1 MAPRGSDSILYK
13 NHPGQVLG
21 WGSYDATVEQLHRVV
36 DARGSFALTHAC
48 AVVALTVKPPA
59 LPVRRFLMPVPE
71 PDFEHVAGKT
81 TTEPTA
87 SDRSGAPRIHHV
99 EDLGTG
105 LPIGGR
111 PPRSSRG

>member
-1 MAPRGSDSILYK
+1 MEP
-13 NHPGQVLG
+13 
-21 WGSYDATVEQLHRVV
+21 
-36 DARGSFALTHAC
+36 RGSFALTHAC
-48 AVVALTVKPPA
+48 AVASLTVKPPA
-59 LPVRRFLMPVPE
+59 LPVRIHQALPFRRFFMPEPE

-87 SDRSGAPRIHHV
+87 SDQSGAPRIHHV